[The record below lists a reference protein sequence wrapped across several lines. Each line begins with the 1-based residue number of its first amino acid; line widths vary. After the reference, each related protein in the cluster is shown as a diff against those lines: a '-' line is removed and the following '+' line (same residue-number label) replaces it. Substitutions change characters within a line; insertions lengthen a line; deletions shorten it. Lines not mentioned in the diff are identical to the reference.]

1 MLLEM
6 TWTFI
11 SWAIIPVAAV
21 CMARMV
27 RAPFRYQACWS
38 ARREIARLR
47 SSSDLLIML
56 ATLW

>member
-11 SWAIIPVAAV
+11 SWAIMPVAAV
-21 CMARMV
+21 SMARMV
-27 RAPFRYQACWS
+27 RVPYQACWS
-38 ARREIARLR
+38 ARREIALLR
-47 SSSDLLIML
+47 SSSALVIMF